1 MKGTVNKGN
10 KRYFGTAKTEYESKG
25 KRIKKKRNPKD
36 LIGISFYELIT
47 SDLYNLPHS
56 GARKLVLLM
65 NYWWKCNGNQELD
78 KIKEKLLEIFLF
90 MQGICKNC

>member
-1 MKGTVNKGN
+1 LELFLILKQKLIVFHFKIDMKGTVNKGN

-36 LIGISFYELIT
+36 LIGISFNELIT

-65 NYWWKCNGNQELD
+65 NYWWKCNGN
-78 KIKEKLLEIFLF
+78 
-90 MQGICKNC
+90 